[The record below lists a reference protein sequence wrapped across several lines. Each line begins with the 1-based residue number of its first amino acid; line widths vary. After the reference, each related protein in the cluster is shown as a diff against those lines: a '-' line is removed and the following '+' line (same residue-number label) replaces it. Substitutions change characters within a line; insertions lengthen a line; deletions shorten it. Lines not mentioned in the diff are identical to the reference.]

1 MGLDLSK
8 ENERYVYLGIG
19 GNLGDRVSILSNS
32 LTAIQERIG
41 TIEHR
46 SSLYETPPWGY
57 TQQPE
62 FLNAAV
68 ALKTNLPALEIL
80 GIAKELEHAAGRATN
95 HPRWHERPLD
105 IDILIVEGEV
115 INSEELTVPHIYMA
129 TRTFVLVPLAEI
141 APGVIHPTIGLRIE
155 TLRDLC
161 PPSDRSNVKKYLT
174 PDW

>member
-1 MGLDLSK
+1 MGLNLSREK
-8 ENERYVYLGIG
+8 ERYVYLGIG

-41 TIEHR
+41 PINSR

-68 ALKTNLPALEIL
+68 ALKTNLPALKLL
-80 GIAKELEHAAGRATN
+80 GVVKDIEQAAGRATDQ
-95 HPRWHERPLD
+95 PRWHERPLD
-105 IDILIVEGEV
+105 IDILIIEGEAFD
-115 INSEELTVPHIYMA
+115 SPELTVPHIYMA
-129 TRTFVLVPLAEI
+129 TRAFVLVPLAEI
-141 APGVIHPTIGLRIE
+141 APQIVHQTIGLRIE

-161 PPSDRSNVKKYLT
+161 PPSERSKITKYIA
-174 PDW
+174 PGW

>member
-1 MGLDLSK
+1 MSK
-8 ENERYVYLGIG
+8 EKERHIYLGIG
-19 GNLGDRVSILSNS
+19 GNLGDRVSILSSS
-32 LTAIQERIG
+32 LTAIQKRIG
-41 TIEHR
+41 PIERR

-68 ALKTNLPALEIL
+68 ALKTNLPPLEIL
-80 GIAKELEHAAGRATN
+80 GIAKELEQAAGRATS

-105 IDILIVEGEV
+105 IDILIAEGEV

-129 TRTFVLVPLAEI
+129 TRAFVLVPLAEI
-141 APGVIHPTIGLRIE
+141 APEIVHPTIGLRVE
-155 TLRDLC
+155 ALRDLC

>member
-1 MGLDLSK
+1 MSK
-8 ENERYVYLGIG
+8 EKERYVYLGIG
-19 GNLGDRVSILSNS
+19 GNLGDRVSTLSNS

-41 TIEHR
+41 TIERH

-95 HPRWHERPLD
+95 DPRWHERPLD

-141 APGVIHPTIGLRIE
+141 APGIIHPTIGLRIE

>member
-1 MGLDLSK
+1 MNK
-8 ENERYVYLGIG
+8 EKKRHVYLGIG

-32 LTAIQERIG
+32 LTGIQERIG
-41 TIEHR
+41 PIERR

-57 TQQPE
+57 TRQPE

-68 ALKTNLPALEIL
+68 ALKTNLPAREIL

-115 INSEELTVPHIYMA
+115 IDSEELTVPHIFMA
-129 TRTFVLVPLAEI
+129 TRAFVLVPLAEI
-141 APGVIHPTIGLRIE
+141 APEIVHQTIGLRIE

-161 PPSDRSNVKKYLT
+161 PPSERSNIKKHLT

>member
-1 MGLDLSK
+1 LGLDLSK
-8 ENERYVYLGIG
+8 EKERYVYLGIG

-57 TQQPE
+57 TQQPK

-68 ALKTNLPALEIL
+68 AAKTNLPALEIL
-80 GIAKELEHAAGRATN
+80 GIAKELEQAAGRVSDQ
-95 HPRWHERPLD
+95 PRWHERPLD

-115 INSEELTVPHIYMA
+115 IDSEELTVPHIYMA
-129 TRTFVLVPLAEI
+129 TRAFVLVPLAEI
-141 APGVIHPTIGLRIE
+141 APEIVHQTIGLRIE

-161 PPSDRSNVKKYLT
+161 PPSERLTIKRYPT